1 MAGSVLV
8 ATELWKKS
16 FSGKISLT
24 LNETPSSNNW
34 LEMIQPTLVLSVARM
49 RTAILLRGKK
59 RVGALI
65 LRPEIYQ
72 SQKRDSFVCV
82 VNVWRKSQSPSPSNT
97 GHNGLAIIEVKVSSA
112 NYFGANAWDSNFTP
126 SQPVTIKLRMFW
138 WSLFSGCA
146 NTSSR

>member
-8 ATELWKKS
+8 ATEPWKKS

-24 LNETPSSNNW
+24 LNETPSLSNW
-34 LEMIQPTLVLSVARM
+34 LGMTRPTLALNVART
-49 RTAILLRGKK
+49 RTAILLLGKK

-65 LRPEIYQ
+65 LSPEIYQ
-72 SQKRDSFVCV
+72 SQRQDSFVYV
-82 VNVWRKSQSPSPSNT
+82 VSVWRKSQSPSPSNT
-97 GHNGLAIIEVKVSSA
+97 GHNGLAIIEMKVSSA
-112 NYFGANAWDSNFTP
+112 NYFCANAWDSNFTP